1 MNESAW
7 RKYIPITGIELIA
20 GLACCADEDLQRLS
34 TWAAQGWQLVEVRSM
49 CVVLERTTPEQVV
62 FALDYQHHPDAEYFA
77 LCGMAGWRHV
87 VSLSHS
93 IHLFQAPIGTR
104 SLFSA
109 HDTSIVVRAQRRLS
123 GVVLVC
129 GLSLVVMIW
138 LVSTQVWPW
147 LVAWADGLL
156 PWVLVGGGF
165 VSMYALMVI
174 CWYTALPWLV
184 YQMRRYGVDVRWSR
198 HRARMF
204 VDGLSVV
211 AGAMFGWMVVY

>member
-1 MNESAW
+1 MYESAW
-7 RKYIPITGIELIA
+7 RKYIPITRIELIA

-34 TWAAQGWQLVEVRSM
+34 QWAAEGWQVAEVRRM
-49 CVVLERTTPEQVV
+49 CVVLERTSPAQVE
-62 FALDYQHHPDAEYFA
+62 FALDYQHHPDGEYFT
-77 LCGMAGWRHV
+77 LCCIAGWTHV
-87 VSLSHS
+87 ISLSHT

-109 HDTSIVVRAQRRLS
+109 HDTSIVVRAQRRLN

-147 LVAWADGLL
+147 LVTRADGLL
-156 PWVLVGGGF
+156 TWVFVGGGF

-198 HRARMF
+198 HRARML

-211 AGAMFGWMVVY
+211 AGAMVGWMVAY

>member
-1 MNESAW
+1 
-7 RKYIPITGIELIA
+7 
-20 GLACCADEDLQRLS
+20 
-34 TWAAQGWQLVEVRSM
+34 
-49 CVVLERTTPEQVV
+49 
-62 FALDYQHHPDAEYFA
+62 
-77 LCGMAGWRHV
+77 MAGWRHV

-93 IHLFQAPIGTR
+93 IHLFNAPIGTR

-109 HDTSIVVRAQRRLS
+109 HDTSMVLRAQQRLN

-147 LVAWADGLL
+147 LVARADGLL
-156 PWVLVGGGF
+156 PWVLVGGAF

-184 YQMRRYGVDVRWSR
+184 YQMRWYGVDVRWSR
-198 HRARMF
+198 HRARML

-211 AGAMFGWMVVY
+211 AGAMFGWMVAY

>member
-7 RKYIPITGIELIA
+7 RKYIPITRIELIA
-20 GLACCADEDLQRLS
+20 GLACCADEDLQQLS
-34 TWAAQGWQLVEVRSM
+34 TWAVQGWQLVEVRSM
-49 CVVLERTTPEQVV
+49 CVVLERTTPTQVV
-62 FALDYQHHPDAEYFA
+62 FAVDYQQHPDAEYFA
-77 LCGMAGWRHV
+77 LCRMAGWRHV

-93 IHLFQAPIGTR
+93 IHLFNAPIGTR

-109 HDTSIVVRAQRRLS
+109 HDTTMVPRAQQRLN

-147 LVAWADGLL
+147 LVARADGLL
-156 PWVLVGGGF
+156 TWVLVGGAF

-184 YQMRRYGVDVRWSR
+184 YQMRWYGVDVRWSR
-198 HRARMF
+198 HCARML

-211 AGAMFGWMVVY
+211 AGAMFGWMVAY